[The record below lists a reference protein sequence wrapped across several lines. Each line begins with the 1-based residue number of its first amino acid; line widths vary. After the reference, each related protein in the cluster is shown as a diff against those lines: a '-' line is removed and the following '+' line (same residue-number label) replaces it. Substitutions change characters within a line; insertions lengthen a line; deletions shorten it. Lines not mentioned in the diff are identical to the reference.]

1 MQHRKLSAT
10 VLATTKEGRGSS
22 SAVEK
27 ESEIIGIPI
36 QKEKPPRREIRSG
49 ALSSHNPRPR
59 CYPELQYIVCR
70 LISSSRGDLKML
82 AFVFTILVMTAGAPP
97 ASEPSWSW
105 LENGKPLQLNRYNQ
119 TTQHATE
126 ADETVASRTTLTSPA
141 RLRVP
146 WLWSSV
152 STLHPLLEPTRCW
165 NRHAASVRTTHR
177 SAPVFGSIQQHPHA
191 WTRRSQ
197 FHTEAARSYC
207 TPFPAAHNRRWT
219 SCLASRCCPPAT
231 PSHSPPQAAGR
242 LTGCCHTLAS
252 RSLQRPH
259 PLPLAASN
267 GVVVSKF

>member
-1 MQHRKLSAT
+1 MQHCKLSAT

-22 SAVEK
+22 LAVEK
-27 ESEIIGIPI
+27 ESEIIGIPRK
-36 QKEKPPRREIRSG
+36 KEKPPRREIRSG
-49 ALSSHNPRPR
+49 ALSSHNPRLR

-126 ADETVASRTTLTSPA
+126 ADETVAPRTTLTSPA

-146 WLWSSV
+146 WLWGSV

-177 SAPVFGSIQQHPHA
+177 SAPVFGGVQQHQHAGQDDRSSTRKQQGRSAHLFRQLTIVDGLHA
-191 WTRRSQ
+191 WPAGAVPRRPRLI
-197 FHTEAARSYC
+197 H
-207 TPFPAAHNRRWT
+207 PRR
-219 SCLASRCCPPAT
+219 
-231 PSHSPPQAAGR
+231 
-242 LTGCCHTLAS
+242 
-252 RSLQRPH
+252 RP
-259 PLPLAASN
+259 
-267 GVVVSKF
+267 VV